1 MIFRLRGFFLSFF
14 GENGTNWRH
23 FTSLDRRVKITISEA
38 KRGEYL
44 YARTSKMA
52 RKKKPPPPPHSRKF
66 SFPIYASVFYDSVFF
81 LVAGGGGK
89 KSSGIRNLVTVSSF
103 HDGCVSEPITAAATD
118 DDAPQRLALH
128 PDGVF
133 VVCVFGGSIGVFR
146 MERNLSSNSTNG
158 LNHHNPLSRNDSTE
172 DLRNRPEVN
181 MIRSNEFP
189 RRVALTA
196 DDRDVKCAV
205 FSPSGRQL
213 AIGLETG
220 EVKIVQWPSL
230 EVDMELGAHE
240 SGAAVTD
247 IAWSPDER
255 VIVSCA
261 AERIGSSNNS
271 SNSNGQQQQQQ
282 QQNQQQQQGEQQQ
295 KTTKG
300 AIMWSIERGER
311 ITALPDPT
319 SARFNCKGF
328 PSSSRKPNC
337 LKVFR
342 GASFSNTGE
351 FFFCG
356 INVDGVGYLV
366 KFETTNWTP
375 MAAIR
380 AFRDAPISAYAAN
393 KNGSRHA
400 CGSAEGDVVAFDG
413 GGLRKQSSNSRKR
426 SLKRIAAA
434 RNAHMIFVTTISWN
448 ARGDVVLSGSAD
460 ASVYCL
466 HVKNNFKSGL
476 YGSLMKLFLW
486 MTVLIACLL
495 GWVFLLMKVFDESTV
510 PLLNNNNNNNNNN
523 NAERGLSSL
532 DERQRVISKRS
543 AGIPLDDREREVF
556 EEMESENAASE
567 EEQRA
572 AEGDYYGGNDDPH
585 ASASR
590 AYHDSVEYEKQKEL
604 EYAEARAMEEK
615 QKREWE
621 LQNEANLRKM
631 QFAEEEK
638 KRQKEAA
645 ERETVADDKQEKEEK
660 GEEEKEKKKKKKKK
674 KSEKRRNPNPNP
686 NRNKRRRRRK
696 RRRRTRHRGSDGTN
710 TAGNG
715 GSERATRKTAM
726 TTSRPEKS
734 TTRMIRTARCPS

>member
-1 MIFRLRGFFLSFF
+1 
-14 GENGTNWRH
+14 
-23 FTSLDRRVKITISEA
+23 
-38 KRGEYL
+38 
-44 YARTSKMA
+44 MA

-271 SNSNGQQQQQQ
+271 SSNSNGQQQQE
-282 QQNQQQQQGEQQQ
+282 NQQQQGEQQQ

-356 INVDGVGYLV
+356 INIDGVGYLV

-466 HVKNNFKSGL
+466 HVKNKFKSGL

-495 GWVFLLMKVFDESTV
+495 GWVFLLMKVFDESAVPSLENTV
-510 PLLNNNNNNNNNN
+510 D
-523 NAERGLSSL
+523 RGLSAL
-532 DERQRVISKRS
+532 EERQRVISKRS
-543 AGIPLDDREREVF
+543 AGIPLDDREREVL
-556 EEMESENAASE
+556 EEMEEENSE

-572 AEGDYYGGNDDPH
+572 VEVD
-585 ASASR
+585 
-590 AYHDSVEYEKQKEL
+590 YHDG
-604 EYAEARAMEEK
+604 
-615 QKREWE
+615 
-621 LQNEANLRKM
+621 
-631 QFAEEEK
+631 
-638 KRQKEAA
+638 
-645 ERETVADDKQEKEEK
+645 DDDNND
-660 GEEEKEKKKKKKKK
+660 
-674 KSEKRRNPNPNP
+674 S
-686 NRNKRRRRRK
+686 
-696 RRRRTRHRGSDGTN
+696 
-710 TAGNG
+710 
-715 GSERATRKTAM
+715 
-726 TTSRPEKS
+726 
-734 TTRMIRTARCPS
+734 I

>member
-1 MIFRLRGFFLSFF
+1 
-14 GENGTNWRH
+14 
-23 FTSLDRRVKITISEA
+23 
-38 KRGEYL
+38 
-44 YARTSKMA
+44 MA

-271 SNSNGQQQQQQ
+271 SSNSKGQQQQQQ
-282 QQNQQQQQGEQQQ
+282 NQQQQGEQQQ

-466 HVKNNFKSGL
+466 HVKNKFKSGL

-645 ERETVADDKQEKEEK
+645 ERETVADDKQERGEEQTEKEEK
-660 GEEEKEKKKKKKKK
+660 GEEEEEDEEEREAEESEPESEPKQGEEEEEEEKEEEELDTEEAMEQIQREMAEAK
-674 KSEKRRNPNPNP
+674 ERRE
-686 NRNKRRRRRK
+686 
-696 RRRRTRHRGSDGTN
+696 
-710 TAGNG
+710 NG
-715 GSERATRKTAM
+715 DDDERSGEINNEDDPYSADAQA
-726 TTSRPEKS
+726 EFEWGDNDDDEDDDE
-734 TTRMIRTARCPS
+734 

>member
-1 MIFRLRGFFLSFF
+1 
-14 GENGTNWRH
+14 
-23 FTSLDRRVKITISEA
+23 
-38 KRGEYL
+38 
-44 YARTSKMA
+44 
-52 RKKKPPPPPHSRKF
+52 
-66 SFPIYASVFYDSVFF
+66 
-81 LVAGGGGK
+81 
-89 KSSGIRNLVTVSSF
+89 
-103 HDGCVSEPITAAATD
+103 
-118 DDAPQRLALH
+118 LALH
-128 PDGVF
+128 PDGVY
-133 VVCVFGGSIGVFR
+133 VVCVFGGSIGVFQ
-146 MERNLSSNSTNG
+146 MERNLNSMMG
-158 LNHHNPLSRNDSTE
+158 GGHQHLSRNDSTE

-181 MIRSNEFP
+181 MVRSNEFP

-240 SGAAVTD
+240 SGSAVTD

-261 AERIGSSNNS
+261 AERIGSSNNNS
-271 SNSNGQQQQQQ
+271 TSSNGQQQQQQ
-282 QQNQQQQQGEQQQ
+282 NQQGEQQ

-311 ITALPDPT
+311 VSALPDPT

-342 GASFSNTGE
+342 GASFSHTGE

-356 INVDGVGYLV
+356 INIDGVGYLV
-366 KFETTNWTP
+366 KFETTTWTP
-375 MAAIR
+375 VAAVR

-400 CGSAEGDVVAFDG
+400 CGSAEGDIVAFDG

-466 HVKNNFKSGL
+466 HVKNKFKSGV

-495 GWVFLLMKVFDESTV
+495 GWVFLLMKMFDESAV
-510 PLLNNNNNNNNNN
+510 PSSNN
-523 NAERGLSSL
+523 NAISDNIDWELSSL
-532 DERQRVISKRS
+532 EERERVLSKRS
-543 AGIPLDDREREVF
+543 AGIPLDEREREVF
-556 EEMESENAASE
+556 EEMQSEKPSFE
-567 EEQRA
+567 EERA
-572 AEGDYYGGNDDPH
+572 AEEDAH
-585 ASASR
+585 QKTEELS
-590 AYHDSVEYEKQKEL
+590 EYEKQKAL
-604 EYAEARAMEEK
+604 EYARVREK
-615 QKREWE
+615 EQKREWE
-621 LQNEANLRKM
+621 LQNEENLRKLA
-631 QFAEEEK
+631 FAEEEK

-645 ERETVADDKQEKEEK
+645 EKEAVADDTQGQDERVEEGE
-660 GEEEKEKKKKKKKK
+660 GEEEEGGKEGEEEEEEQKERETEAFEPE
-674 KSEKRRNPNPNP
+674 SEPEEEEEEEEEEELDTTEAMEQIQREMAEEKERRENGEEDADEKDPYA
-686 NRNKRRRRRK
+686 
-696 RRRRTRHRGSDGTN
+696 N
-710 TAGNG
+710 TQ
-715 GSERATRKTAM
+715 SEF
-726 TTSRPEKS
+726 EWGDDDDDDDDE
-734 TTRMIRTARCPS
+734 

>member
-1 MIFRLRGFFLSFF
+1 MS
-14 GENGTNWRH
+14 
-23 FTSLDRRVKITISEA
+23 RRSGGA
-38 KRGEYL
+38 
-44 YARTSKMA
+44 AQQHHA
-52 RKKKPPPPPHSRKF
+52 RKF
-66 SFPIYASVFYDSVFF
+66 AFPIYASVFYDSQYF

-103 HDGCVSEPITAAATD
+103 VADDYGSSRGGVVSEAITAVATD
-118 DDAPQRLALH
+118 DDCPQRLAMH
-128 PDGVF
+128 PDGGF
-133 VVCVFGGSIGVFR
+133 VVCVFGGSIGVFG
-146 MERNLSSNSTNG
+146 MERNLNSMMMGTSGGGGGGGGGHKTNTNLG
-158 LNHHNPLSRNDSTE
+158 RNDSTE

-181 MIRSNEFP
+181 MTRSAQFP

-261 AERIGSSNNS
+261 AERIGSSTTGS
-271 SNSNGQQQQQQ
+271 DSNRTDNGQQQQQQ
-282 QQNQQQQQGEQQQ
+282 QQQPQQE
-295 KTTKG
+295 KNTKG

-311 ITALPDPT
+311 IAALPDPT

-328 PSSSRKPNC
+328 PSSSRKSNC

-342 GASFSNTGE
+342 GASFSHTGE

-356 INVDGVGYLV
+356 VNIDGVGYLV
-366 KFETTNWTP
+366 KFETTTWTP
-375 MAAIR
+375 VTAVR

-413 GGLRKQSSNSRKR
+413 GGLRKQSANSRKR
-426 SLKRIAAA
+426 SMKRIAAA

-466 HVKNNFKSGL
+466 HVKNKFKSGV
-476 YGSLMKLFLW
+476 YRSLMRLLLW

-495 GWVFLLMKVFDESTV
+495 GWVFLLMKVFDESAVPSLENTV
-510 PLLNNNNNNNNNN
+510 D
-523 NAERGLSSL
+523 RGLSAL
-532 DERQRVISKRS
+532 EERQRVISKRS
-543 AGIPLDDREREVF
+543 AGIPLDDREREVL
-556 EEMESENAASE
+556 EEMEEENSE

-572 AEGDYYGGNDDPH
+572 VEVDYHDGDDDNNDPH
-585 ASASR
+585 AHASQR
-590 AYHDSVEYEKQKEL
+590 YQELAEREKYMES

-621 LQNEANLRKM
+621 LQNEANLQKLA
-631 QFAEEEK
+631 FAEEER
-638 KRQKEAA
+638 KRQKEALV
-645 ERETVADDKQEKEEK
+645 EEEIVADDENTQEESREEEEEEE
-660 GEEEKEKKKKKKKK
+660 EEEKEKEEEEEEEEEGEEEEEEEEEGEGEGRKPEEPEPEPEQEELDTQEAMEQIQREMAEAK
-674 KSEKRRNPNPNP
+674 ERRENGEEEPVETDDDDPYA
-686 NRNKRRRRRK
+686 
-696 RRRRTRHRGSDGTN
+696 N
-710 TAGNG
+710 TQHAEFEWGDDDD
-715 GSERATRKTAM
+715 E
-726 TTSRPEKS
+726 EEDDD
-734 TTRMIRTARCPS
+734 

>member
-1 MIFRLRGFFLSFF
+1 
-14 GENGTNWRH
+14 
-23 FTSLDRRVKITISEA
+23 
-38 KRGEYL
+38 
-44 YARTSKMA
+44 
-52 RKKKPPPPPHSRKF
+52 
-66 SFPIYASVFYDSVFF
+66 
-81 LVAGGGGK
+81 
-89 KSSGIRNLVTVSSF
+89 
-103 HDGCVSEPITAAATD
+103 
-118 DDAPQRLALH
+118 
-128 PDGVF
+128 
-133 VVCVFGGSIGVFR
+133 
-146 MERNLSSNSTNG
+146 
-158 LNHHNPLSRNDSTE
+158 
-172 DLRNRPEVN
+172 
-181 MIRSNEFP
+181 
-189 RRVALTA
+189 
-196 DDRDVKCAV
+196 
-205 FSPSGRQL
+205 
-213 AIGLETG
+213 
-220 EVKIVQWPSL
+220 
-230 EVDMELGAHE
+230 
-240 SGAAVTD
+240 
-247 IAWSPDER
+247 
-255 VIVSCA
+255 
-261 AERIGSSNNS
+261 
-271 SNSNGQQQQQQ
+271 
-282 QQNQQQQQGEQQQ
+282 
-295 KTTKG
+295 
-300 AIMWSIERGER
+300 
-311 ITALPDPT
+311 
-319 SARFNCKGF
+319 
-328 PSSSRKPNC
+328 

-466 HVKNNFKSGL
+466 HVKNKFKSGL

-495 GWVFLLMKVFDESTV
+495 GWVFLLMKVFDESAV
-510 PLLNNNNNNNNNN
+510 PLLNNNNNNN

-660 GEEEKEKKKKKKKK
+660 GEEEELDTEEAMEQIQREMAEAKE
-674 KSEKRRNPNPNP
+674 RRE
-686 NRNKRRRRRK
+686 
-696 RRRRTRHRGSDGTN
+696 
-710 TAGNG
+710 NG
-715 GSERATRKTAM
+715 DDDE
-726 TTSRPEKS
+726 
-734 TTRMIRTARCPS
+734 PSGEINNEDDPYSANAQAEFEWGDNDEDEDEDE

>member
-1 MIFRLRGFFLSFF
+1 MS
-14 GENGTNWRH
+14 
-23 FTSLDRRVKITISEA
+23 RRSGGA
-38 KRGEYL
+38 
-44 YARTSKMA
+44 AQQHHA
-52 RKKKPPPPPHSRKF
+52 RKF
-66 SFPIYASVFYDSVFF
+66 AFPIYASVFYDSQYF

-103 HDGCVSEPITAAATD
+103 VADDYGSSRGGVVSEAITAVATD
-118 DDAPQRLALH
+118 DDCPQRLAMH
-128 PDGVF
+128 PDGGF
-133 VVCVFGGSIGVFR
+133 VVCVFGGSIGVFG
-146 MERNLSSNSTNG
+146 MERNLNSMMMGTSGGGGGGGGGHKTNTNLG
-158 LNHHNPLSRNDSTE
+158 RNDSTE

-181 MIRSNEFP
+181 MTRSAQFP

-261 AERIGSSNNS
+261 AERIGSSTTGS
-271 SNSNGQQQQQQ
+271 DSNRTDNGQQQQQQ
-282 QQNQQQQQGEQQQ
+282 QQQPQQE
-295 KTTKG
+295 KNTKG

-311 ITALPDPT
+311 IAALPDPT

-328 PSSSRKPNC
+328 PSSSRKSNC

-342 GASFSNTGE
+342 GASFSHTGE

-356 INVDGVGYLV
+356 VNIDGVGYLV
-366 KFETTNWTP
+366 KFETTTWTP
-375 MAAIR
+375 VTAVR

-413 GGLRKQSSNSRKR
+413 GGLRKQSANSRKR
-426 SLKRIAAA
+426 SMKRIAAA

-466 HVKNNFKSGL
+466 HVKNKFKSGV
-476 YGSLMKLFLW
+476 YRSLMRLLLW

-495 GWVFLLMKVFDESTV
+495 GWVFLLMKVFDESAVPSLENTV
-510 PLLNNNNNNNNNN
+510 D
-523 NAERGLSSL
+523 RGLSAL
-532 DERQRVISKRS
+532 EERQRVISKRS
-543 AGIPLDDREREVF
+543 AGIPLDDREREVL
-556 EEMESENAASE
+556 EEMEEENSE

-572 AEGDYYGGNDDPH
+572 VEVDYHDGDDDNNDPH
-585 ASASR
+585 AHASQR
-590 AYHDSVEYEKQKEL
+590 YQELAEREKYMES

-621 LQNEANLRKM
+621 LQNEANLQKLA
-631 QFAEEEK
+631 FAEEER
-638 KRQKEAA
+638 KRQKEALV
-645 ERETVADDKQEKEEK
+645 EEEIVADDENTQEESREEEEEEEE
-660 GEEEKEKKKKKKKK
+660 EEEKEKEEEEEEEEEGEEEEEEEEEGEGEGRKPEEPEPEPEQEELDTQEAMEQIQREMAEAK
-674 KSEKRRNPNPNP
+674 ERRENGEEEPVETDDDDPYA
-686 NRNKRRRRRK
+686 
-696 RRRRTRHRGSDGTN
+696 N
-710 TAGNG
+710 TQHAEFEWGDD
-715 GSERATRKTAM
+715 E
-726 TTSRPEKS
+726 EEEEDDD
-734 TTRMIRTARCPS
+734 

>member
-1 MIFRLRGFFLSFF
+1 
-14 GENGTNWRH
+14 
-23 FTSLDRRVKITISEA
+23 
-38 KRGEYL
+38 
-44 YARTSKMA
+44 MA
-52 RKKKPPPPPHSRKF
+52 RRRNRAPPPPHSRKF
-66 SFPIYASVFYDSVFF
+66 SFPIYASTFYDSIYF

-103 HDGCVSEPITAAATD
+103 NDGCVSDAITAAATD

-128 PDGVF
+128 PDGVY
-133 VVCVFGGSIGVFR
+133 VVCVFGGSIGVFQ
-146 MERNLSSNSTNG
+146 MERNLNSMMMG
-158 LNHHNPLSRNDSTE
+158 GGHQHLSRNDSTE

-181 MIRSNEFP
+181 MVRSNEFP

-240 SGAAVTD
+240 SGSAVTD

-261 AERIGSSNNS
+261 AERIGSSNNNS
-271 SNSNGQQQQQQ
+271 TSSNGQQQQQQ
-282 QQNQQQQQGEQQQ
+282 NQQGEQQ

-311 ITALPDPT
+311 VAALPDPT

-342 GASFSNTGE
+342 GASFSHTGE

-356 INVDGVGYLV
+356 INIDGVGYLV
-366 KFETTNWTP
+366 KFETTTWTP
-375 MAAIR
+375 VAAVR

-400 CGSAEGDVVAFDG
+400 CGSAEGDIVAFDG

-466 HVKNNFKSGL
+466 HVKNKFKSGV

-495 GWVFLLMKVFDESTV
+495 GWVFLLMKMFDESAV
-510 PLLNNNNNNNNNN
+510 PSSNN
-523 NAERGLSSL
+523 NAISDNIDWELSSL
-532 DERQRVISKRS
+532 EERERVLSKRS
-543 AGIPLDDREREVF
+543 AGIPLDEREREVF
-556 EEMESENAASE
+556 EEMQSEKPSFE
-567 EEQRA
+567 EERA
-572 AEGDYYGGNDDPH
+572 AEEDAH
-585 ASASR
+585 QKTEELS
-590 AYHDSVEYEKQKEL
+590 EYEKQKAL
-604 EYAEARAMEEK
+604 EYARVREK
-615 QKREWE
+615 EQKREWE
-621 LQNEANLRKM
+621 LQNEENLRKLA
-631 QFAEEEK
+631 FAEEEK

-645 ERETVADDKQEKEEK
+645 EKEAVADDTQGQDERVEEGE
-660 GEEEKEKKKKKKKK
+660 GEEEEGGKEGEEEEEEQKERETEAFEPE
-674 KSEKRRNPNPNP
+674 SEPEEEEEEEEEEELDTTEAMEQIQREMAEEKERRENGEEDADEKDPYA
-686 NRNKRRRRRK
+686 
-696 RRRRTRHRGSDGTN
+696 N
-710 TAGNG
+710 TQ
-715 GSERATRKTAM
+715 SEF
-726 TTSRPEKS
+726 EWGDDDDDDDDE
-734 TTRMIRTARCPS
+734 

>member
-1 MIFRLRGFFLSFF
+1 LNSMMM
-14 GENGTNWRH
+14 GT
-23 FTSLDRRVKITISEA
+23 S
-38 KRGEYL
+38 
-44 YARTSKMA
+44 
-52 RKKKPPPPPHSRKF
+52 
-66 SFPIYASVFYDSVFF
+66 
-81 LVAGGGGK
+81 GGGGGGGGGHK
-89 KSSGIRNLVTVSSF
+89 TNTNL
-103 HDGCVSEPITAAATD
+103 G
-118 DDAPQRLALH
+118 
-128 PDGVF
+128 
-133 VVCVFGGSIGVFR
+133 
-146 MERNLSSNSTNG
+146 
-158 LNHHNPLSRNDSTE
+158 RNDSTE

-181 MIRSNEFP
+181 MTRSAQFP

-261 AERIGSSNNS
+261 AERIGSSTTGS
-271 SNSNGQQQQQQ
+271 DSNRTDNGQQQQQQ
-282 QQNQQQQQGEQQQ
+282 QQQPQQE
-295 KTTKG
+295 KNTKG

-311 ITALPDPT
+311 IAALPDPT

-328 PSSSRKPNC
+328 PSSSRKSNC

-342 GASFSNTGE
+342 GASFSHTGE

-356 INVDGVGYLV
+356 VNIDGVGYLV
-366 KFETTNWTP
+366 KFETTTWTP
-375 MAAIR
+375 VTAVR

-413 GGLRKQSSNSRKR
+413 GGLRKQSANSRKR
-426 SLKRIAAA
+426 SMKRIAAA

-466 HVKNNFKSGL
+466 HVKNKFKSGV
-476 YGSLMKLFLW
+476 YRSLMRLLLW

-495 GWVFLLMKVFDESTV
+495 GWVFLLMKVFDESAVPSLENTV
-510 PLLNNNNNNNNNN
+510 D
-523 NAERGLSSL
+523 RGLSAL
-532 DERQRVISKRS
+532 EERQRVISKRS
-543 AGIPLDDREREVF
+543 AGIPLDDREREVL
-556 EEMESENAASE
+556 EEMEEENSE

-572 AEGDYYGGNDDPH
+572 VEVDYHDGDDDNNDPH
-585 ASASR
+585 AHASQR
-590 AYHDSVEYEKQKEL
+590 YQELAEREKYMES

-621 LQNEANLRKM
+621 LQNEANLQKLA
-631 QFAEEEK
+631 FAEEER
-638 KRQKEAA
+638 KRQKEALV
-645 ERETVADDKQEKEEK
+645 EEEIVADDENTQEESREEEEEEEE
-660 GEEEKEKKKKKKKK
+660 EEEKEKEEEEEEEEEGEEEEEEEEGEGEGRKPEEPEPEPEQEELDTQEAMEQIQREMAEAK
-674 KSEKRRNPNPNP
+674 ERRENGEEEPVETDDDDPYA
-686 NRNKRRRRRK
+686 
-696 RRRRTRHRGSDGTN
+696 N
-710 TAGNG
+710 TQHAEFEWGDDD
-715 GSERATRKTAM
+715 E
-726 TTSRPEKS
+726 EEEDDD
-734 TTRMIRTARCPS
+734 